1 MGRGNVRNAALVIAA
16 GAFAYLVGD
25 YFDVFGLVANPFDFA
40 DAAER
45 VAALQADKTAWDVSN
60 VLAGVGH
67 VITAIG
73 LWMLGRSLAQS
84 SNERRSQVLATAA
97 SWAGLAT
104 GVWAVNSYFAV
115 VRPIEDVVAAFTD
128 PTPELVVTGLIYV
141 LGVLI
146 LFVTLG
152 LVLRRL
158 GHIRWLAWTLLI
170 VGPIAA
176 LSVFVIG
183 TSLPTHLMFVLGLA
197 LSISPVAKPRE
208 GQRELS
214 M

>member
-67 VITAIG
+67 VVTAIG

-104 GVWAVNSYFAV
+104 GVWAVNSYFARQTNRGCGRGFHRPNAGIGCDRPNLRV
-115 VRPIEDVVAAFTD
+115 GSPNPLRDPRVGVTASWTHSLASLDTVDSRPHSCSVGFCNRNVSSNPPHVRA
-128 PTPELVVTGLIYV
+128 G
-141 LGVLI
+141 
-146 LFVTLG
+146 
-152 LVLRRL
+152 
-158 GHIRWLAWTLLI
+158 
-170 VGPIAA
+170 
-176 LSVFVIG
+176 IG
-183 TSLPTHLMFVLGLA
+183 TIDITRSQA
-197 LSISPVAKPRE
+197 A
-208 GQRELS
+208 
-214 M
+214 